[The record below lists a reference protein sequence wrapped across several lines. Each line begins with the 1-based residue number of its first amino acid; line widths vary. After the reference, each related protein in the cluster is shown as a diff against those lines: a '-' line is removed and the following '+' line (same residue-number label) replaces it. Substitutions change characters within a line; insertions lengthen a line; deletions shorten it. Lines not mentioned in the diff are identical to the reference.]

1 MWGLCGFSVLIKWDE
16 ETQRGNNPYMPSSA
30 CMWELGEEVE
40 WRKAETWGW
49 QKEEGEGGQRGTWG
63 GMHGE
68 FCPRQWNSQ
77 CSHIPCDSSIL
88 ISFLPISSM
97 LLFFFFT
104 YLYFHFLSCPISSS
118 PVHFSLPHH
127 FVFSFHVFI
136 SWNFS
141 SPLHVPFRLS
151 FSHLPFPFLTSHL
164 PHFLL
169 SSSLLSSPL
178 LFCSHPIFFLF
189 DFFVAPPVSL
199 TTFPLHLHPF
209 TSFLCSFFTSP
220 SVVPFISEVEPGI
233 FHCQL
238 LALLTI

>member
-40 WRKAETWGW
+40 WRKAETWGR
-49 QKEEGEGGQRGTWG
+49 QKEEEEGRQRGTWG

-68 FCPRQWNSQ
+68 FCPRRWNSQ
-77 CSHIPCDSSIL
+77 CSHIPCDSSTL
-88 ISFLPISSM
+88 ISFLPIFSCCSFSSLRICIFISFHVLFLL
-97 LLFFFFT
+97 LLFTFLSLITLSFPFMSLFPET
-104 YLYFHFLSCPISSS
+104 SLLCMCLSAFPSLTCHFLS
-118 PVHFSLPHH
+118 SLPTSPT
-127 FVFSFHVFI
+127 FFFLLVFFH
-136 SWNFS
+136 
-141 SPLHVPFRLS
+141 LS
-151 FSHLPFPFLTSHL
+151 F
-164 PHFLL
+164 
-169 SSSLLSSPL
+169 
-178 LFCSHPIFFLF
+178 CSALIPYFFLF
-189 DFFVAPPVSL
+189 DFFAAPPVSL

-233 FHCQL
+233 FFCQL

>member
-40 WRKAETWGW
+40 WRKAETWGR
-49 QKEEGEGGQRGTWG
+49 QKEEEEGGQRGTWG

-68 FCPRQWNSQ
+68 FCPRRWNSQ
-77 CSHIPCDSSIL
+77 CSHIPCDSSTL

-97 LLFFFFT
+97 LLFFFLT

-118 PVHFSLPHH
+118 PVQFSLPHH

-141 SPLHVPFRLS
+141 PLHVPFCLS

-169 SSSLLSSPL
+169 SSSLLSSLL
-178 LFCSHPIFFLF
+178 LFCSHPKFFLF

-199 TTFPLHLHPF
+199 TTFPLHRHPF
-209 TSFLCSFFTSP
+209 TSFLCSFLTSP

-233 FHCQL
+233 FYCQL

>member
-40 WRKAETWGW
+40 WRKAETWGR
-49 QKEEGEGGQRGTWG
+49 QKEEEEGRQRGTWG

-68 FCPRQWNSQ
+68 FCPRRWNSQ
-77 CSHIPCDSSIL
+77 CSHIPCDSSTL

-141 SPLHVPFRLS
+141 PLHVPFRLS

-169 SSSLLSSPL
+169 SSSLLSSLL
-178 LFCSHPIFFLF
+178 LFCSHPIFFFCLT
-189 DFFVAPPVSL
+189 SL
-199 TTFPLHLHPF
+199 RHL
-209 TSFLCSFFTSP
+209 LSP
-220 SVVPFISEVEPGI
+220 
-233 FHCQL
+233 
-238 LALLTI
+238 